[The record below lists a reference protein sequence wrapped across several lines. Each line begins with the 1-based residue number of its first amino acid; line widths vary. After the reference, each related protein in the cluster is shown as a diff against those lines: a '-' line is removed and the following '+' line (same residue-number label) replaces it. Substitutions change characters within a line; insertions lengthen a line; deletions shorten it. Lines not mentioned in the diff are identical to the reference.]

1 MASNTIQVKAKGYS
15 NANAYT
21 FKIDAYE
28 TGNVSGNSREIAAT
42 LSCYAV
48 NPGGYQSFSSPR
60 AYIITDGTIQSTA
73 TVKNIWPRKTWVTLT
88 SWTGYLAAGQSHTI
102 TGRYNS
108 NTNSYNYLPAS
119 GNNDVSV
126 TLSLAATS
134 VWNNINAYMPNGTTE
149 AGLLF
154 DLTTSDGSSWT
165 NLYDQPADFSKP
177 IGTTATISN
186 IRPNAEGI
194 HYTTNSVTGN
204 GASSFS
210 WTFAEGYVINM
221 YSAWNDHTV
230 TIYADDGIDDITNP
244 AWSWTGRYKQGVV
257 TFDNQLNISTTTK
270 TGYHWLNYS
279 GDISSTD
286 QSYTFTIRDKDY
298 NIYANTAPNTYTVKY
313 NSNGGTG
320 TTADSN
326 HTYNVTSKLTA
337 NSFTRVGHSF
347 LGWSTNAAD
356 TTPEYEDRADVVNLT
371 SANGATV
378 NLYAIWKENHS
389 IIRTKK
395 DGSWVSGKGYYK
407 KNGNWLKIRAIY
419 VKKNGSWIKEKSE

>member
-154 DLTTSDGSSWT
+154 DLTTSDGGSWT

-194 HYTTNSVTGN
+194 HYTTN
-204 GASSFS
+204 
-210 WTFAEGYVINM
+210 
-221 YSAWNDHTV
+221 
-230 TIYADDGIDDITNP
+230 
-244 AWSWTGRYKQGVV
+244 R
-257 TFDNQLNISTTTK
+257 
-270 TGYHWLNYS
+270 
-279 GDISSTD
+279 
-286 QSYTFTIRDKDY
+286 
-298 NIYANTAPNTYTVKY
+298 
-313 NSNGGTG
+313 
-320 TTADSN
+320 
-326 HTYNVTSKLTA
+326 
-337 NSFTRVGHSF
+337 
-347 LGWSTNAAD
+347 
-356 TTPEYEDRADVVNLT
+356 
-371 SANGATV
+371 
-378 NLYAIWKENHS
+378 
-389 IIRTKK
+389 
-395 DGSWVSGKGYYK
+395 
-407 KNGNWLKIRAIY
+407 
-419 VKKNGSWIKEKSE
+419 